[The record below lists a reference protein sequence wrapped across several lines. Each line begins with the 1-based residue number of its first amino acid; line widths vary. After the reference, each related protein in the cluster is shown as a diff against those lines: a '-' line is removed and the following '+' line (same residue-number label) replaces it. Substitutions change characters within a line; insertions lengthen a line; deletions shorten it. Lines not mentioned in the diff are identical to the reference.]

1 MDILISPSILASD
14 FSDLGNEA
22 LRMEKAGADWLH
34 IDVMDGHFVPNITL
48 GPPIVKALR
57 KRTNLYFDVHLMIS
71 HPHKYVEEFAKAG
84 ADIITFHTE
93 CDSDI
98 DETIDLIHSFGC
110 KAGLAIK
117 PGTPAKDV
125 FRYLERI
132 EMVLVMTVEP
142 GFGGQSFMADT
153 CPKLTEIYNECK
165 AKNLSIHLQVDGG
178 ISEKTVAVAAAAGA
192 NCFVAGSAVFGS
204 PDPEEVIKVIRT
216 IAEDSFL
223 LDF

>member
-14 FSDLGNEA
+14 FSDLGSEA
-22 LRMEKAGADWLH
+22 KRMEKAGADWLH

-57 KRTNLYFDVHLMIS
+57 KRTELYFDVHLMIS

-93 CDSDI
+93 CDSNI

-125 FRYLERI
+125 FRYLEKI

-204 PDPEEVIKVIRT
+204 PDPEEAIKVIRT